1 MDRTDDITRGGGL
14 LSYMICIGMMDSK
27 NQRDT
32 ILHTLK
38 LILAVLIGIEV
49 SYPPNHYKEYLIV
62 GLTILIIIKY
72 NLDKKIQE
80 VMEKWLWK

>member
-1 MDRTDDITRGGGL
+1 MV
-14 LSYMICIGMMDSK
+14 
-27 NQRDT
+27 
-32 ILHTLK
+32 
-38 LILAVLIGIEV
+38 AVLIGIEV
-49 SYPPNHYKEYLIV
+49 SYPPNPYKDYLIV